1 MRQQLTRVLR
11 KFGLGGV
18 PRYVIAGIV
27 GAFIVAGV
35 TACVTDESAIG
46 RVVMAM
52 NAETT
57 QLPEKTQEE
66 LKRFAQVYDTYVAD
80 A

>member
-1 MRQQLTRVLR
+1 MQQQLRRVLR
-11 KFGLGGV
+11 RFGLGSV
-18 PRYVIAGIV
+18 PGYVIAGVV
-27 GAFIVAGV
+27 GVFIVAGV

-57 QLPEKTQEE
+57 QLPEKTQDE
-66 LKRFAQVYDTYVAD
+66 LKRFAQVYDT
-80 A
+80 